1 MKSYLKKLHHTFLVS
16 FLFLFVNYGFTQ
28 TIDQSQLNYNAGT
41 SARTLPGYSHFQ
53 SFTAGLSGTLVEIEM
68 GVFNPINGSG
78 TLIIY
83 AGPDTTGS
91 ILQNSTVSI
100 SCSSGN
106 CMAAFPCSV
115 NITAGQV
122 YSFRFIPGN
131 GIPDPYGLQME
142 NPGTY
147 PGGEFAIIDPSG
159 IYFDGFDQVFVTH
172 VNTTVGLLSTQ
183 NLESPFKVYPISNS
197 LLRLSLD
204 EKWFGADLIICNTA
218 GQLIQQINSIH
229 AANLEI
235 SNHTFENGIGIFNL
249 SKDGKTIASQSVLIR
264 K

>member
-1 MKSYLKKLHHTFLVS
+1 MVMLCFIGSPS
-16 FLFLFVNYGFTQ
+16 FAQ

-41 SARTLPGYSHFQ
+41 SARNLPGYSHFQ

-68 GVFNPINGSG
+68 GVFNAINGSG

-91 ILQNSTVSI
+91 ILQTSTVSI
-100 SCSSGN
+100 SCASGN
-106 CMAAFPCSV
+106 CMASFPCSV

-122 YSFRFIPGN
+122 YCFRFIPGT

-172 VNTTVGLLSTQ
+172 VNTTVGLFSTH
-183 NLESPFKVYPISNS
+183 NLASPFKVYPNPSTDSFIHVN
-197 LLRLSLD
+197 LD
-204 EKWFGADLIICNTA
+204 EKFIGADLIIYNQA
-218 GQLIQQINSIH
+218 GQLIHQIISIN
-229 AANLEI
+229 AVNFQI
-235 SNHTFENGIGIFNL
+235 PNTTSENGICIFNL
-249 SKDGKTIASQSVLIR
+249 SKDGKTLATKSIVIHQ
-264 K
+264 